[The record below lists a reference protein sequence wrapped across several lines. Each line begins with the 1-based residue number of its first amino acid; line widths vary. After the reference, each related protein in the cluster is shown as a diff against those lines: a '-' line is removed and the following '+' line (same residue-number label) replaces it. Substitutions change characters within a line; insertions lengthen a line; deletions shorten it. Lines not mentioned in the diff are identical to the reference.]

1 MSARTVIHASGLVF
15 AIIIV
20 VASSAVSFVHAQ
32 ELDEKSASQQ
42 SDHIAPP
49 PPNHLMEPMNAQ
61 EMTRVMEMDDAAP
74 LAMLKLDRFEYS
86 DGDGNAATSWK
97 LSAWAGGD
105 FDKVLL
111 RSEGE
116 YAHGEFDHADVE
128 VLWDHAIASFWDT
141 QLGVRHD
148 FGVGP
153 DRNWAAFG
161 VQGLAPYW
169 FNIEAT
175 AYVGNA
181 GRTAL
186 RAEIDYDLS
195 LTQRLILQP
204 RLEFNAY
211 GKADPVA
218 RIGAGLSDAEIGL
231 RLRYEIRREIAPY
244 IGVEHVRRFG
254 ATASLVEGDGI
265 DARETRWVAGVRI
278 WF

>member
-1 MSARTVIHASGLVF
+1 MSARIVMHAPGHVLATVIVL
-15 AIIIV
+15 
-20 VASSAVSFVHAQ
+20 ASSAASFIHAQ
-32 ELDEKSASQQ
+32 DLDQKSASQQ
-42 SDHIAPP
+42 TDHVAPP
-49 PPNHLMEPMNAQ
+49 PPNQAMGPMDAQ

-74 LAMLKLDRFEYS
+74 LAMLKLDRLEY
-86 DGDGNAATSWK
+86 GDGEGDAATSWK
-97 LSAWAGGD
+97 LTAWAGGD

-116 YAHGEFDHADVE
+116 HSRGTFDHADAE

-169 FNIEAT
+169 FNVEAT
-175 AYVGNA
+175 AYIGDA

-186 RAEIDYDLS
+186 RLEVDYDLS

-204 RLEFNAY
+204 RLELNAY
-211 GKADPVA
+211 GKADPEA
-218 RIGAGLSDAEIGL
+218 HIGAGLSDAEIGL

-244 IGVEHVRRFG
+244 VGIEHVRRYG
-254 ATASLVEGDGI
+254 ATASLVENDGM
-265 DARETRWVAGVRI
+265 DAGETRWVAGIRI
-278 WF
+278 WY